1 MKNKK
6 YYQIFLGIFF
16 LGLLLTAHPSKAAS
30 MQNATPQLMYRLR
43 NLHPTVVQKSV
54 IGPKYIYSLQEE
66 GLDTVIRRARKPKH
80 GNNVNFSS
88 KHELRLK
95 DFGHTQTWIYAGN
108 SNWFVGAKPD
118 KTKKAQYY
126 WDTEIARVKFPKG
139 RKTIRGLSKL
149 PRMTHL
155 NYATDVSQAD
165 YPKVRRSEAAI
176 SPNRKWL
183 LIATVDTNDNG
194 HFALYDLKEV
204 NRALDAAARHAN
216 KAVNLKD
223 MKQIAAFHINHLF
236 GEKSSQLN
244 SIQGYEIDNNQTIY
258 ISSERKPTKKTSSL
272 PRELV
277 KIPWGATNPKD
288 WTRYKINNSHW
299 HKIAT
304 ELEGVEIVSS
314 KLALTTAYHQKTR
327 NHRVKENRVYRLNN
341 IVD

>member
-1 MKNKK
+1 M
-6 YYQIFLGIFF
+6 LA
-16 LGLLLTAHPSKAAS
+16 LLSIARPSKAAA
-30 MQNATPQLMYRLR
+30 MHNATPQLMYRLQ
-43 NLHPTVVQKSV
+43 NLNPAVVQKSV
-54 IGPKYIYSLQEE
+54 IGPKYIYSLQEDS
-66 GLDTVIRRARKPKH
+66 LDTVIRRARKPRH
-80 GNNVNFSS
+80 GKKVNFSS

-95 DFGHTQTWIYAGN
+95 NFGHTQTWIYAGN
-108 SNWFVGAKPD
+108 SKWFVGAKPD

-139 RKTIRGLSKL
+139 RKTIRRLSKL
-149 PRMTHL
+149 PRLTHL

-165 YPKVRRSEAAI
+165 YPEVRRSEAAI

-183 LIATVDTNDNG
+183 LITTVDTNDNG

-204 NRALDAAARHAN
+204 NHALDRAAHHAN
-216 KAVNLKD
+216 KAVNLKN

-236 GEKSSQLN
+236 GPKKSQIN
-244 SIQGYEIDNNQTIY
+244 SIQGYEIDNNKTIY
-258 ISSERKPTKKTSSL
+258 ISSERKPTKKSSSL

-277 KIPWGATNPKD
+277 KIPWGATSSKD

-314 KLALTTAYHQKTR
+314 KLTLTTAYHQKNR
-327 NHRVKENRVYRLNN
+327 SHRVKENRVYRLNH
-341 IVD
+341 VVK